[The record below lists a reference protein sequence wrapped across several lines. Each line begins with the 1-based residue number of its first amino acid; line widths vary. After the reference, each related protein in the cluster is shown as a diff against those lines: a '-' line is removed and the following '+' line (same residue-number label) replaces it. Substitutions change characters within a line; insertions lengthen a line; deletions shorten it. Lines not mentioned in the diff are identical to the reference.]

1 MSERPNNASICSV
14 VFLDI
19 PDQLS
24 KPGSKQIQDKAL
36 FNSIINEAIRDVAPD
51 DRILVDMS
59 DGVVMALPGAPERA
73 IFIAM
78 MIRDAIVQ
86 HNKAGDDKLFIRA
99 GISMG
104 PVQAGGDTNGLSSIE
119 GDGVNAAER
128 VKNLAGPNQILVSR
142 TYYEITSGLTDEIA
156 GMFSRF
162 EGEQEVYAIRS
173 SEEQPFVAESAV
185 EPAAASLFS
194 RLLNN
199 EDSPRYGLWGSVALV
214 AIVILVSGFMLISS
228 MRHPDL
234 GAVIADSQPA
244 APVIDSHTVSAPI
257 APQPVAPIT
266 HEAAPNLQPANPE
279 PIVTTVAIQPTAV
292 PPVATQPAA
301 TPPVTTPPAATTA
314 TADTRTDASDSDSIA
329 DNEVAE
335 PEMQIA
341 VPQQEE
347 KVAAVPPVR
356 RGPAVEERKL
366 PTTGVRPKTIWD
378 EFRKSFKQGR
388 EEHICT
394 QAEIAL
400 NQCK

>member
-1 MSERPNNASICSV
+1 MSESPNKASICSV
-14 VFLDI
+14 IFLDI
-19 PDQLS
+19 LDQPS
-24 KPGSKQIQDKAL
+24 KPVVKQIKDKEL
-36 FNSIINEAIRDVAPD
+36 LNSIIDEAIRDAAAD
-51 DRILVDMS
+51 DRILVDTGDS
-59 DGVVMALPGAPERA
+59 MALALFGAPEEA
-73 IFIAM
+73 LFVAM
-78 MIRDAIVQ
+78 TIRDAIVK
-86 HNKAGDDKLFIRA
+86 HNKTGDDEIFVGA
-99 GISMG
+99 GISIG
-104 PVQAGGDTNGLSSIE
+104 PVKVGGHINGLASIE

-142 TYYEITSGLTDEIA
+142 TYYEIISGLTDGIA

-162 EGEQEVYAIRS
+162 EGEQGVYSIRP
-173 SEEQPFVAESAV
+173 SEEEPFVPESSV
-185 EPAAASLFS
+185 EPAAAPLLS

-199 EDSPRYGLWGSVALV
+199 EDSSRYGLWGSVALV

-234 GAVIADSQPA
+234 GAVIADSEPA
-244 APVIDSHTVSAPI
+244 APVGDSPTVSAPST
-257 APQPVAPIT
+257 PQPVAPVT
-266 HEAAPNLQPANPE
+266 NEAAPNLEPANPE
-279 PIVTTVAIQPTAV
+279 PIVTTVAIQPAAA
-292 PPVATQPAA
+292 PSVATQPAA
-301 TPPVTTPPAATTA
+301 TQSVTTSPAATTA
-314 TADTRTDASDSDSIA
+314 TADTQMGASDSDPIA
-329 DNEVAE
+329 GNEQAE

-341 VPQQEE
+341 VPQHEE